1 MTCAALAPQTIDD
14 MLATI
19 NRCATAYGGPGW
31 QSLAVVGFAF
41 VLMVLL
47 FAATVWLLV
56 RR

>member
-31 QSLAVVGFAF
+31 QSLAMVGFAF